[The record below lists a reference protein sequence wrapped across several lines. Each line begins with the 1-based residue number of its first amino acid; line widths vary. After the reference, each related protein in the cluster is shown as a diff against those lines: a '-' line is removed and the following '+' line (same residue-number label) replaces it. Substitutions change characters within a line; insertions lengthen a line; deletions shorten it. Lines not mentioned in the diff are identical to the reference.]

1 MNFVKILKPDYL
13 KDKIAKI
20 NGNKFKY
27 PSQNFWVQPVIL
39 VEDNSNALIIDW
51 EVIKNMDKN
60 IDKEISDLLDGCWLR
75 TWTNKKFNYHTFTE
89 NDICI
94 EDIAHHLSLENRFC
108 GACKFAY
115 PVAYH
120 SLQGCEYVSD
130 KAKLAF
136 LMHDSGEA
144 YTKDIP
150 RPLKNYLRFIGCTAI
165 DELEEKIFKT
175 IVKKY
180 NIPWNDEIKQE
191 VKLIDNRMYLN
202 EKSQIQPQCEIVIPE
217 SEKLPFKI
225 IEIAPIVIERFFL
238 VEFNSLCK

>member
-1 MNFVKILKPDYL
+1 MPEHILMTYNND
-13 KDKIAKI
+13 I
-20 NGNKFKY
+20 N
-27 PSQNFWVQPVIL
+27 
-39 VEDNSNALIIDW
+39 E
-51 EVIKNMDKN
+51 
-60 IDKEISDLLDGCWLR
+60 LLDGCWLR

-89 NDICI
+89 DDICI

-115 PVAYH
+115 SVAYH

-150 RPLKNYLRFIGCTAI
+150 RPLKNYLRFVGCTVI
-165 DELEEKIFKT
+165 DELEDKIFKAV
-175 IVKKY
+175 VKKF
-180 NIPWNDEIKQE
+180 NIPWDEEIKRE
-191 VKLIDNRMYLN
+191 VKLIDNKMYLN
-202 EKSQIQPQCEIVIPE
+202 EKSQIQPQCQIVIPE

-225 IEIAPIVIERFFL
+225 IEIAPTVIESMFL
-238 VEFNSLCK
+238 FNFNEFHK